1 LRSLL
6 QDNLDLQRAIKLP
19 EASGVSDAEW
29 SRLIAAMPAQAVEMA
44 RTAGYYNAQAEVT
57 HVSPASDGRLDV
69 TLKVEPGDIARVGKV
84 HFEVQGQLADL
95 ADDGNADAKS
105 LKRQLQDSWSMG
117 EGARFTV
124 SDWES
129 AKTAVIATLRSSGYA
144 NATWSGTAA
153 EVDPT
158 TRKVRIF
165 VVVDSGPLYKLGSI
179 EVTGL
184 QHQKA
189 DEVRAMAGM
198 RTGTAVTEQRLQNFQ
213 ERLTKTSLY
222 DQVTVSLDPDP
233 DQADHAV
240 VHVALKETPLQSA
253 TTGIGISGTSGPR
266 ATLEHKNRRL
276 FDYAITATNKFEYG
290 KSRQDWEGE
299 ISTHLNERL
308 ERDLVGGE
316 VERLLTDD
324 DMVITQ
330 KIRVGRAQERANVE
344 RMYYGELDRS
354 EECGLDGHKFI
365 NCESLRAISLDTSR
379 TARNLDNALLPTR
392 GYALSTQ
399 FGGGL
404 AEGSAS
410 KKGPFMRAYGRL
422 TGYQP
427 IGSWYAQGR
436 LELGRV
442 FTPPGVQVPDTLRFR
457 AGGDNSV
464 RGYAWRSLSPTDSD
478 GDTTGGRMLFTTSV
492 EMAHPLKASMPN
504 LWGAVFI
511 DAGRAA
517 DKIADLNP
525 ALGYGVGLRYRSPVG
540 PLSIDWAWGQE
551 VHRGRIHLNVGVVF

>member
-1 LRSLL
+1 ML

-19 EASGVSDAEW
+19 EAASVSDAEW

-44 RTAGYYNAQAEVT
+44 RTAGYYNAQAEVSK
-57 HVSPASDGRLDV
+57 VNPSSDGRLDV

-84 HFEVQGQLADL
+84 TFEVQGQLTDL
-95 ADDGNADAKS
+95 ADVGDAEAQA
-105 LKRQLQDSWSMG
+105 LKRRVQDSWAMG
-117 EGARFTV
+117 EGSRFTV

-129 AKTAVIATLRSSGYA
+129 SKTAVIAMLRSSGYA
-144 NATWSGTAA
+144 TASWSGTAA

-158 TRKVRIF
+158 THKVRIF
-165 VVVDSGPLYKLGSI
+165 VVVDSGPLYKLGTI

-198 RTGTAVTEQRLQNFQ
+198 RTGAAVTEQRLQNFQ

-233 DQADHAV
+233 EQADHAV
-240 VHVALKETPLQSA
+240 VHVAVKETPLQSA
-253 TTGIGISGTSGPR
+253 TTGVGISATSGPR

-276 FDYAITATNKFEYG
+276 FDYAITSTNKFEYG
-290 KSRQDWEGE
+290 KERQAWDGE
-299 ISTHLNERL
+299 ISTHLNEKL
-308 ERDLVGGE
+308 ERDLIGGGA
-316 VERLLTDD
+316 ERLLTDD

-344 RMYYGELDRS
+344 RMIYSELDRS

-365 NCESLRAISLDTSR
+365 NCETLRAISLNTTR
-379 TARNLDNALLPTR
+379 TARSLDNAMLPTR
-392 GYALSTQ
+392 GYAFNTQ
-399 FGGGL
+399 FGAGL
-404 AEGSAS
+404 ANGSAS
-410 KKGPFMRAYGRL
+410 KEGPFVRAYGRL
-422 TGYQP
+422 TTYVPLG
-427 IGSWYAQGR
+427 GWFAQGR

-442 FTPPGVQVPDTLRFR
+442 FTPAGVQVPDTLRFR

-464 RGYAWRSLSPTDSD
+464 RGYAWRSLSPTNSD
-478 GDTTGGRMLFTTSV
+478 GDTTGGRMLLTTSV
-492 EMAHPLKASMPN
+492 EVAHPLKASMPN
-504 LWGAVFI
+504 LWGALFV